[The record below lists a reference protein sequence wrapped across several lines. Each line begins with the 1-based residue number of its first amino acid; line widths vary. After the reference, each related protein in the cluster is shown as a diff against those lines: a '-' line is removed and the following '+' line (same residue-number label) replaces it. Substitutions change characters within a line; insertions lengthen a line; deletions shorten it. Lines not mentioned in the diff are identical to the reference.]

1 MARWQV
7 PIPAEPEH
15 TRGPIQYDNGV
26 DMELTPAEK
35 SEAAVASIHL
45 ERERRK
51 ANAEDAHKSECK
63 RIAALKRDRELQA
76 ALYDGDGPRA
86 A

>member
-1 MARWQV
+1 MSRWQV

-26 DMELTPAEK
+26 DLELTPAEK
-35 SEAAVASIHL
+35 SEAALASIHL
-45 ERERRK
+45 ERERRR
-51 ANAEDAHKSECK
+51 ANAKD
-63 RIAALKRDRELQA
+63 ALKRDRELQA
-76 ALYDGDGPRA
+76 ALYGGFLGDA